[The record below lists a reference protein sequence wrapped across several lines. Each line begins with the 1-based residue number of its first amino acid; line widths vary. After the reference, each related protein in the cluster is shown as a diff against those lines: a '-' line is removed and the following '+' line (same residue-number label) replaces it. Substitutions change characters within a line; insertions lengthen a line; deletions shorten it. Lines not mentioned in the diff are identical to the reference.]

1 MNKSSFIISI
11 SGPSGSGKSTLVRQ
25 LKNRLSEAIA
35 FYFDDYASTNKYPV
49 DLIAW
54 LNEGADPK
62 LVMNPDF
69 NRDLNE
75 LAQGRSVVLPINDQL
90 LEPKK
95 IIIVEEPFGRGRE
108 GMGELIDYSVC
119 IDIPLEVALARR
131 VLRGIQNANSSPVE
145 TLKNVEDYLL
155 QYLMA
160 VGSLYHVINMK
171 VMSECELVIS
181 GLDPIEIMADK
192 VIDELMKRNIQ
203 LFNEDSNNS

>member
-11 SGPSGSGKSTLVRQ
+11 SGPSGSGKTTLVRQ
-25 LKNRLSEAIA
+25 LKNRLSEAIS
-35 FYFDDYASTNKYPV
+35 FHFDDYASTNKYPD
-49 DLIAW
+49 DLFAW

-69 NRDLNE
+69 TRDLNE

-95 IIIVEEPFGRGRE
+95 IIVVEEPFGRGRE
-108 GMGELIDYSVC
+108 GMEELIDYSIC

-131 VLRGIQNANSSPVE
+131 MLRGIQNSDSSPVE
-145 TLKNVEDYLL
+145 TLKSFEEYLL
-155 QYLMA
+155 QYLMG
-160 VGSLYHVINMK
+160 VRSLYHVINMK

-181 GLDPIEIMADK
+181 GLDPIEKMADK
-192 VIDELMKRNIQ
+192 VIDELMKRNIR
-203 LFNEDSNNS
+203 LFH